1 VTFSAYF
8 LVGEALVA
16 QVEPLRVILW
26 SFGIA
31 AVCMNLFAPLA
42 SFDAAVLGRR
52 VAMLG
57 VLDGWHLPVWALLA
71 WVVLVGTLV
80 PFGLILLALTMA
92 PATTVTMVAM
102 LEPIGVVALGW
113 AWFGESLGVVA
124 VLGCVAVVAGIVLA
138 QTARVVRPEPP
149 VLV

>member
-1 VTFSAYF
+1 V
-8 LVGEALVA
+8 
-16 QVEPLRVILW
+16 QPLRVILW

-31 AVCMNLFAPLA
+31 AVCMNLFAPLT
-42 SFDAAVLGRR
+42 SVDPAVLGRR
-52 VAMLG
+52 VSMLG
-57 VLDGWHLPVWALLA
+57 ALDGWLVPVWALLA

-113 AWFGESLGVVA
+113 AWFGESLGAVA
-124 VLGCVAVVAGIVLA
+124 VLGCVAVVTGIVLA